1 MTESQKKKKI
11 RESNKALCE
20 KYPFLTCYTDNE
32 ETTPT
37 YDFTWQDDVEEGWV
51 KAFCP
56 QMWDELKA
64 ILEKYDYVNKLYF
77 TCIKEKWGLLNIY
90 YGGLP
95 REIYDEV
102 FEWSQKYEKLSE
114 GVCKYCGKPSTR
126 QTLGWITYVCDDC
139 IEKMKTTVGVVNSIP
154 KEDAEEFYKDPQ
166 EYWLNHVNP

>member
-11 RESNKALCE
+11 RESNKVLCE
-20 KYPFLTCYTDNE
+20 QYPFLTCYTDNE

-64 ILEKYDYVNKLYF
+64 ILEKYDYVNKLRF
-77 TCIKEKWGLLNIY
+77 LQIKEKWGLLTIY

-95 REIYDEV
+95 REVYDEV

-114 GVCKYCGKPSTR
+114 EVCKYCGKPSTR

-139 IEKMKTTVGVVNSIP
+139 ANHLELTLSSIP
-154 KEDAEEFYKDPQ
+154 KEDAEEFYNNPQ
-166 EYWLNHVNP
+166 EYWLNRVNP